1 MSGTTPLKVV
11 ESTDPLAVP
20 RRVALVRPDI
30 RPAVR
35 RREEKYVSTVPHLIV
50 REVILFELVV
60 AALAAVALLVDA
72 PLEGIANPVETPN
85 PAKAPWY
92 FLGLQELLHYFPP
105 VVAGVLLP
113 VLVVLAL
120 VVIPSARVNLEAGP
134 LWAGAGS
141 RQTWGVGAALA
152 AVFALFAAFRCWPV
166 AVPTAALGG
175 AIFWARGGEA
185 GGGFRRRLASVT
197 LPEWVMTWF
206 VVVAGLLTVIGT
218 FFRGPGWS
226 FVWPWAPGATF

>member
-1 MSGTTPLKVV
+1 MNGGTPLKIV
-11 ESTDPLAVP
+11 ESTDPVAVP

-35 RREEKYVSTVPHLIV
+35 RREEKYVTTFPHLIV
-50 REVILFELVV
+50 REVILFQLVV
-60 AALAAVALLVDA
+60 AALSVVALLVDA

-113 VLVVLAL
+113 MLVVLAL
-120 VVIPSARVNLEAGP
+120 VVIPYARVNLNAGP
-134 LWAGAGS
+134 FWAE
-141 RQTWGVGAALA
+141 RNPKRMAAVAAVLA
-152 AVFALFAAFRCWPV
+152 AIVALFAAFGCWPIAIPTV
-166 AVPTAALGG
+166 AIGG
-175 AIFWARGGEA
+175 AVFWARRGETGG
-185 GGGFRRRLASVT
+185 RLRQHLALVT
-197 LPEWVMTWF
+197 LPEWIMTWF
-206 VVVAGLLTVIGT
+206 VVIAALLTIIGT